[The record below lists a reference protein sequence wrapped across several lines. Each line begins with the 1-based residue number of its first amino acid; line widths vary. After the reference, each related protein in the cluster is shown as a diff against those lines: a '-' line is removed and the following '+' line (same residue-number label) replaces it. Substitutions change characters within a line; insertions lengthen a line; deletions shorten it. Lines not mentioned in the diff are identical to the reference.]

1 MIFFLRRLLP
11 TIIVAT
17 SVAGCGGGGGGG
29 GGLTSSPS
37 SQVDNSCNILPLP
50 PNDEFFGIDVC
61 TAAQLASNNFL
72 VMGGT
77 SASFASL
84 VSQPVNATV
93 AVIDQGLNHQNPGIV
108 GSFLEGY
115 DFLPHTSASDYLIVD
130 ETAIDAAKTFSEGN
144 VVPSKGTIPFFV
156 CGGVHTDDQAGL
168 NKNCSEQIG
177 NWIHG
182 TAVAGII
189 AGRSL
194 DVTLTVGTNS
204 GQVIRTPP
212 GIAPGTKIVPIQI
225 FGATSL
231 NICTT
236 VDTGVCQRQR
246 PHFVNDTS
254 SAVRLSVAVSL
265 AWQHRAFA
273 INGSLGPGGQTG
285 LHVTIVSKKAHQLT
299 LTVESADQPTIVL
312 NGKITLEESVLMFA
326 PHALSQVTLREEGA
340 IIGLPQVAQDFITGK
355 TGDRDGTA
363 VVFAVGNNG
372 LHDGDNARFYHRTFI
387 ENPFVTLTVSGHE
400 LIGSAFGYEGTL
412 ATTASFT
419 IANDLSVP
427 LFNNVDIRKY
437 GLDSTLTIEWTDK
450 QGSSRSS
457 VYVTRAATGYY
468 AGMYLLP
475 GQQALKP
482 YWLAVAASRNIT
494 VGGVVTPVIAP
505 YSHGCGVLWERCI
518 TAPGGVMA
526 LFNDL
531 ADATKTKHIYGEGTS
546 FAAPYVTGALALL
559 KSRSPSLRAD
569 AASEILL
576 RTADDLGPEG
586 PDPIYGMGH
595 LNIVKALSPVGPI
608 TSRAQ
613 GGGVNLAGSYL
624 RLAGPLVALA
634 QASSNLAVTG
644 YDSYS
649 RAFYLPVAGMITSV
663 SPADKTPAAQREL
676 SQRQKYIQ
684 QGGRFAAGY
693 RSGQLNWLSFAAAD
707 GLLIRHELC
716 APECLASDTGWGLMP
731 QHLELES
738 VTRLQQEILP
748 GNLLALEASAASSAG
763 SAAQWRQLALRS
775 AGSPFAGLWLAA
787 EGGLLAE
794 SETLLGS
801 EFGGGFALRDGA
813 SSRFVHLTGKLQLG
827 AGMHGY
833 GSYALIGSQA
843 QVPGNGVLVG
853 LSALRADALAVG
865 VRKKRLWRFDDS
877 LRFEFSQPLAVRQ
890 GDLLLFVGADGAD
903 AAPGQIALNL
913 GQQPRPTVWT
923 LSYSAPMSVLG
934 MSGFFGAALE
944 KRSNAG
950 VFGQDALSYS
960 LAINLDM

>member
-1 MIFFLRRLLP
+1 F
-11 TIIVAT
+11 
-17 SVAGCGGGGGGG
+17 
-29 GGLTSSPS
+29 
-37 SQVDNSCNILPLP
+37 
-50 PNDEFFGIDVC
+50 
-61 TAAQLASNNFL
+61 
-72 VMGGT
+72 
-77 SASFASL
+77 
-84 VSQPVNATV
+84 
-93 AVIDQGLNHQNPGIV
+93 
-108 GSFLEGY
+108 
-115 DFLPHTSASDYLIVD
+115 
-130 ETAIDAAKTFSEGN
+130 
-144 VVPSKGTIPFFV
+144 
-156 CGGVHTDDQAGL
+156 
-168 NKNCSEQIG
+168 
-177 NWIHG
+177 
-182 TAVAGII
+182 
-189 AGRSL
+189 
-194 DVTLTVGTNS
+194 
-204 GQVIRTPP
+204 
-212 GIAPGTKIVPIQI
+212 
-225 FGATSL
+225 
-231 NICTT
+231 
-236 VDTGVCQRQR
+236 
-246 PHFVNDTS
+246 
-254 SAVRLSVAVSL
+254 
-265 AWQHRAFA
+265 
-273 INGSLGPGGQTG
+273 
-285 LHVTIVSKKAHQLT
+285 
-299 LTVESADQPTIVL
+299 
-312 NGKITLEESVLMFA
+312 
-326 PHALSQVTLREEGA
+326 
-340 IIGLPQVAQDFITGK
+340 
-355 TGDRDGTA
+355 
-363 VVFAVGNNG
+363 VFALGNDG
-372 LHDGDNARFYHRTFI
+372 LHDGDNASYYHRTVI
-387 ENPFVTLTVSGHE
+387 ERPYATLTLRIVDVQAGVTTTSTVE
-400 LIGSAFGYEGTL
+400 VMGYASDYLGTL
-412 ATTASFT
+412 AMTASFT
-419 IANDLSVP
+419 IANNLSVP
-427 LFNNVDIRKY
+427 LGNNVDIRQY
-437 GLDSTLTIEWTDK
+437 GLDATLNIE
-450 QGSSRSS
+450 GREH
-457 VYVTRAATGYY
+457 VTRAATGYF

-482 YWLAVAASRNIT
+482 YWLAVAASQNIT
-494 VGGVVTPVIAP
+494 VNGVATVTIGTD
-505 YSHGCGVLWERCI
+505 SQGCGVLWDRCL
-518 TAPGGVMA
+518 TAPGAALA

-559 KSRSPSLRAD
+559 KSQSPSLRAD

-595 LNIVKALSPVGPI
+595 LNIAKALSPVGPI

-649 RAFYLPVAGMITSV
+649 RAFYLPVAGMITSA
-663 SPADKTPAAQREL
+663 SPADNTPAAQREL
-676 SQRQKYIQ
+676 NQRQRYIQ
-684 QGGRFAAGY
+684 RGGRFAAGY

-748 GNLLALEASAASSAG
+748 GNLLALEASAASSSG

-801 EFGGGFALRDGA
+801 EFGGGFALNDGA

-865 VRKKRLWRFDDS
+865 VRKSRLWRADDS

-890 GDLLLFVGADGAD
+890 GDLLLFAGADGAD
-903 AAPGQIALNL
+903 AAPSQIALNL

-960 LAINLDM
+960 LAINLSM